1 MSEVKAMMRLARRAV
16 LFVALYMFASAATAY
31 AECAWVLWE
40 IAQSGTSIIDAVG
53 TRAECED
60 RLEAHMKQV
69 NAKRTVDDGSR
80 ATAYARIDGVTDRIK
95 YQCLPDTVD
104 PRGPKGK

>member
-1 MSEVKAMMRLARRAV
+1 MRLRLTRSKTDVGGQSDDATRTKGRAIRRPLHV
-16 LFVALYMFASAATAY
+16 RLGRD
-31 AECAWVLWE
+31 
-40 IAQSGTSIIDAVG
+40 GTSIIDAVG